1 MKHRSCVKEVKNNLT
16 DIENINKSKTDE
28 IKKLK
33 RELDK
38 IQFVQRCIKQLNEH
52 AELVSN
58 LKQT

>member
-38 IQFVQRCIKQLNEH
+38 IQSLYNDALH
-52 AELVSN
+52 S
-58 LKQT
+58 